1 MKPIK
6 GVSFYHCDARS
17 KQLHQTIF
25 ERYGKF
31 ELIVSDMAP
40 NFDGDSA
47 NTHIEMLQLNA
58 LCVKL
63 CCELGSP
70 ACSLAMKSVQG

>member
-47 NTHIEMLQLNA
+47 NTHIEML
-58 LCVKL
+58 
-63 CCELGSP
+63 
-70 ACSLAMKSVQG
+70 